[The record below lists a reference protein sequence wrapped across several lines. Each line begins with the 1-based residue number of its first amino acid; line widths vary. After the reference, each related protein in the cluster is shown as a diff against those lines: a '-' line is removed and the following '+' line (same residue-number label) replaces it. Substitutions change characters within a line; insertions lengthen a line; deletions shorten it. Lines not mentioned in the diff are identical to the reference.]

1 MTDLGLIHFQAP
13 PPKSPGTK
21 GERTPAPPSQ
31 RIMCSKKFYS
41 KVLFHFFTSHH
52 RTVGVACHNDVDTLP
67 GLA

>member
-1 MTDLGLIHFQAP
+1 MTDLGLIRFQAP

-21 GERTPAPPSQ
+21 GGRTPAPPSQ

-52 RTVGVACHNDVDTLP
+52 
-67 GLA
+67 